1 MKPVI
6 GIVTGQMGGEV
17 PRFAV
22 PCAYVRAVERAGGL
36 ALQLPVSAAT
46 DGEVLQQWL
55 SLCGGFLLAGGGD
68 VAPAYYCQSPIPQ
81 IGPTSRLR
89 DNVELSLCRA
99 AQRAGKPVLGICRG
113 IQVLNVAF
121 GGTLWQDI
129 PVQCRGAICHA
140 QSPENRGELFHSI
153 GIAPGS
159 VLAGVMGSTRQ
170 ECNSFHHQAVRDVA
184 SGFLAV
190 AHAPDGVIEAVEDT
204 RGLMLGVQWHAEELE
219 AQFPSHAA
227 MFQWLVEKA
236 KSEAM

>member
-68 VAPAYYCQSPIPQ
+68 VAPAYYGQSPIPQ

-113 IQVLNVAF
+113 IQFFDACL
-121 GGTLWQDI
+121 GGTLYI
-129 PVQCRGAICHA
+129 RTCLRRPFG
-140 QSPENRGELFHSI
+140 G
-153 GIAPGS
+153 
-159 VLAGVMGSTRQ
+159 GVRY
-170 ECNSFHHQAVRDVA
+170 A
-184 SGFLAV
+184 SAL
-190 AHAPDGVIEAVEDT
+190 
-204 RGLMLGVQWHAEELE
+204 
-219 AQFPSHAA
+219 
-227 MFQWLVEKA
+227 
-236 KSEAM
+236 

>member
-68 VAPAYYCQSPIPQ
+68 VAPAYYGQSPIPQ

-140 QSPENRGELFHSI
+140 QSPENRG
-153 GIAPGS
+153 
-159 VLAGVMGSTRQ
+159 
-170 ECNSFHHQAVRDVA
+170 
-184 SGFLAV
+184 
-190 AHAPDGVIEAVEDT
+190 
-204 RGLMLGVQWHAEELE
+204 
-219 AQFPSHAA
+219 
-227 MFQWLVEKA
+227 
-236 KSEAM
+236 